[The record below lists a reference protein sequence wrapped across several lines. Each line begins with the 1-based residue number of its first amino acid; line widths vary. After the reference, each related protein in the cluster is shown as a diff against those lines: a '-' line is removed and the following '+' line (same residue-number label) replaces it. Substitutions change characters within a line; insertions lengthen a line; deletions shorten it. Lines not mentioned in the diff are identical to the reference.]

1 MPAFMSFLAFVRFLA
16 IRRFCAPVCFCIFA
30 LLLGALLS
38 GCSDEAP
45 TDTTEAPRT
54 KLSAVDANSISDNS
68 STAVALKVQDISV
81 QTWQGRHAAAVTLS
95 TPVALD
101 LPLDGWLMIE
111 TDSGDLLEGGWVADS
126 RGKVLYFSG
135 LEPGRSYRVRVRP
148 GLVAA
153 NGSTLSSLSSVVI
166 ETPDIQSAL
175 GFAGRGNLLAH
186 RLRQGLPVM
195 AVNVEQVDVDFYRIP
210 QDRLVDFL
218 ANFGQST
225 QLSGWDAERYL
236 DRVELTWS
244 GRFDLQLDVNTRATR
259 YLPIHQID
267 ALGQSG
273 VYLAV
278 MREAGNISYRYPAT
292 WFAVTD
298 LGAQVRLYRDQLQ
311 VQVNTLSG
319 ADPLAGV
326 QLTLLDNEGRTLAQ
340 KATDREGRAAFV
352 ADELAPGTLGSAPLL
367 LLQKGPETSLLRL
380 SGPALD
386 LAEFPVSGPNRR
398 PQEVFI
404 YSPRDLYRPGETL
417 RFSALL
423 RSDRGEAVPGIAL
436 KSQLMQPDGRIV
448 ASTRIEP
455 QALNYYQAEL
465 PLPAD
470 APTGEWRWQLELPDG
485 SQREYAVQVES
496 FLPER
501 MALNLAT
508 AETLKPDA
516 DFSVQVQGDYL
527 YGAPAADARLQ
538 SQLLAR
544 LEQHPFPAFRDFW
557 FGHPNDK
564 ALERREDLAEI
575 QLDAQGRGLIQVK
588 PFWQN
593 LTSPLRLQTH
603 VSLLDSGGRPVTRR
617 ATSLVLPAERLP
629 GIRPLFAD
637 DQVDYES
644 QASFELVLT
653 DGEARLA
660 ADGMQLSLVRERRDY
675 HWRWSDADGWQSEF
689 TERHY
694 TVEQRDLSL
703 AQQGR
708 VEVSLPVEWGY
719 YRVELKDPQTGLVA
733 AYRFR
738 AGWDPDA
745 QLMAGR
751 PDRIGLSLNQQ
762 SYTAGDELKVEVR
775 PPAAGKGY
783 LLLESDRLLHR
794 EAVQIPA
801 EGKELSL
808 ILQPEWMQQNL
819 YISVL
824 LLQPG
829 DADKGSLPMRMLG
842 VAPVP
847 LASADQALD
856 ITFTDLPLQVRP
868 EQRIE
873 VPLRVSR
880 RNGQPLPDQVQVTL
894 AAVDVGVLSITDFDT
909 PDPLAWFFD
918 PGAYAVE
925 VRDNYGDLIDAEAGE
940 MARLRFGGDADL
952 SRGGA
957 QPPTEVQIL
966 SLFSGPLAVDS
977 EGRVSVPLDLPAF
990 NGRVRLMA
998 VAFSE
1003 DSLGA
1008 ADQELQIVA
1017 PVVAEL
1023 NRPRFLS
1030 PGDTTR
1036 LTLDL
1041 HNRTEQPQTLQVE
1054 LSAGMDM
1061 RLDGRIE
1068 DWQQSVALAPGART
1082 TLALKATAGERF
1094 GAVPLSLRVSN
1105 IEGEPDIQRN
1115 WMLGVRPAWPAQSLH
1130 WQQPILPGE
1139 AFEFKGE
1146 ALQGLLPSTLNAQL
1160 SLSSRPPLNVAHHFS
1175 ELRAYPYGCA
1185 EQTTSGVFAQLYA
1198 TRDLLATLGLEGEA
1212 PEAQR
1217 AALEL
1222 AIRRLFGMQRN
1233 NGSFG
1238 LWSKDSPEEPWLTV
1252 YVTDFLLRAR
1262 DAGYAVS
1269 EPALK
1274 LALEQIN
1281 RYLRNPSRIN
1291 GELLHDSRSRFAV
1304 RAYAAQVL
1312 ARIGQAPLAELRN
1325 LLDHRADESTPL
1337 AMIQLGLALQQAGDA
1352 GRAEQALRRGLQAMS
1367 RDNFTLTDSFIAT
1380 DYGSRVRDAALAL
1393 FWLLEAEQP
1402 ETQWLPLLEPL
1413 QAAIA
1418 ERRWFSTQER
1428 NALFLAGQALN
1439 QRTGAAMQLQIQGA
1453 LAIDVNDDERRFRL
1467 TGESLLDGLQIH
1479 NRGEHQAWL
1488 NLQLQ
1493 GYSDQPPAAYSRGL
1507 SVERHYYDAD
1517 GQPLM
1522 LDQLKTGD
1530 QVLVELDVRSEEAIP
1545 DALIVDLL
1553 PAGLELE
1560 NQNLATSLT
1569 LAELKIG
1576 EDSIADLLAQVDLR
1590 HQEFRDDRYVAAI
1603 RLDWG
1608 RARLFYLARAV
1619 TPGEYRLPPSFAES
1633 MYRPELRHLGDDS
1646 SLLSIRVR

>member
-1 MPAFMSFLAFVRFLA
+1 MPSLKRSL
-16 IRRFCAPVCFCIFA
+16 ILP
-30 LLLGALLS
+30 LLLGTLLT
-38 GCSDEAP
+38 GCSDDTPSGTAAAP
-45 TDTTEAPRT
+45 
-54 KLSAVDANSISDNS
+54 SAEEQAASPESISHN
-68 STAVALKVQDISV
+68 APAQVALRVQDISV
-81 QTWQGRHAAAVTLS
+81 QSWQGRQAAAVTLS

-101 LPLDGWLMIE
+101 QPLDPWLMIE
-111 TDSGDLLEGGWVADS
+111 TETGDLLEGGWVADK
-126 RGKVLYFSG
+126 RGKVLYFTG
-135 LEPGRSYRVRVRP
+135 LEPEQSYRVRVRP
-148 GLVAA
+148 GLIAA
-153 NGSTLSSLSSVVI
+153 NGSTLANLSSVVI
-166 ETPDIQSAL
+166 ETPALQSAL

-195 AVNVEQVDVDFYRIP
+195 AVNVGQIDVDFYRIP
-210 QDRLVDFL
+210 ESGLVDFL
-218 ANFGQST
+218 TRFGQAS
-225 QLSGWDAERYL
+225 QLSIWDAERYM
-236 DRVELTWS
+236 DKVELTWS
-244 GRFDLQLDVNTRATR
+244 GRFDLELDANTRATR
-259 YLPIHQID
+259 YLPIHD
-267 ALGQSG
+267 VEALNQSG

-278 MREAGNISYRYPAT
+278 MRETGDISYRYPAT

-298 LGAQVRLYRDQLQ
+298 LGAQVRLYKDQLQ

-326 QLTLLDNEGRTLAQ
+326 KLTLLDSKGHTL
-340 KATDREGRAAFV
+340 KEVATDRDGRAAFM
-352 ADELAPGTLGSAPLL
+352 ADQLRPGELKAAPLL
-367 LLQKGPETSLLRL
+367 LLRKGPETSLLRL

-386 LAEFPVSGPNRR
+386 LAEFPVTGPSRL

-417 RFSALL
+417 VFSALL

-436 KSQLMQPDGRIV
+436 TSRLVQPDGRV
-448 ASTRIEP
+448 VVSQRLEP
-455 QALNYYQAEL
+455 QTLNYYETRL

-470 APTGEWRWQLELPDG
+470 AATGEWHWQVELPDG
-485 SQREYAVQVES
+485 SQREYAVQVET

-501 MALNLAT
+501 MALNLDA
-508 AETLKPDA
+508 AERLSPNA
-516 DFSVQVQGDYL
+516 DFTVKVQGDYL

-544 LEQHPFPAFRDFW
+544 LEPHPFAAFKDFW
-557 FGHPNDK
+557 FGHPGDS
-564 ALERREDLAEI
+564 ALERREDLEEI
-575 QLDAQGRGLIQVK
+575 RLDADGRGELLVES
-588 PFWQN
+588 FWQE
-593 LTSPLRLQTH
+593 LSSPLRLQAY
-603 VSLLDSGGRPVTRR
+603 VSLLDSGGRPVSRR
-617 ATSLVLPAERLP
+617 AASVVLPAERLP

-644 QASFELVLT
+644 NAAFELVLT

-660 ADGMQLSLVRERRDY
+660 ANSMQLSLIRERRDY
-675 HWRWSDADGWQSEF
+675 HWSWNDAEGWQSHF

-694 TVEQRDLSL
+694 TVEQRELDL
-703 AQQGR
+703 AENER

-719 YRVELKDPQTGLVA
+719 YRVELKDPETGLVS

-738 AGWDPDA
+738 AGWDPEA

-762 SYTAGDELKVEVR
+762 TYTAGDELKVQVR

-808 ILQPEWMQQNL
+808 TLKPEWMQQNL

-829 DADKGSLPMRMLG
+829 EADKGTLPTRMLG
-842 VAPVP
+842 IEPVP
-847 LASADQALD
+847 LATEEHALEVR
-856 ITFTDLPLQVRP
+856 FGELPVQVRP

-873 VPLRVSR
+873 VPLQVSR

-918 PGAYAVE
+918 PGAYPVE
-925 VRDNYGDLIDAEAGE
+925 VRDNYADLIDAETGE

-966 SLFSGPLAVDS
+966 SLFSGALAVDS
-977 EGRVSVPLDLPAF
+977 EGHVRIPLDLPAF
-990 NGRVRLMA
+990 NGKVRLMA

-1003 DSLGA
+1003 DTLGS
-1008 ADQELQIVA
+1008 ADRELQIVA

-1030 PGDTTR
+1030 PGDSTR

-1041 HNRTEQPQTLQVE
+1041 HNRTEQAQTLQVD
-1054 LSAGMDM
+1054 LAAGLGM
-1061 RLDGRIE
+1061 RLDDGEGR
-1068 DWQQSVALAPGART
+1068 WQQSVELAAGART
-1082 TLALKATAGERF
+1082 TLVVQATAGQQS
-1094 GAVPLSLRVSN
+1094 GAVPLLLKVSG
-1105 IEGEPDIQRN
+1105 IEGEPDIARQ
-1115 WMLGVRPAWPAQSLH
+1115 WTLGVRPAWPAQSLN
-1130 WQQPILPGE
+1130 WQQPIQPG
-1139 AFEFKGE
+1139 ATFEIKGR
-1146 ALQGLLPSTLNAQL
+1146 ALQGLLPETLNAQL
-1160 SLSSRPPLNVAHHFS
+1160 SLASRPPLNVARHFS

-1185 EQTTSGVFAQLYA
+1185 EQTTSGVFAQLYVSA
-1198 TRDLLATLGLEGEA
+1198 DILATLGLEAEPPA
-1212 PEAQR
+1212 ERR
-1217 AALEL
+1217 AAVEL

-1238 LWSKDSPEEPWLTV
+1238 LWSDDSPEEPWLTV
-1252 YVTDFLLRAR
+1252 YITDFLLRAR
-1262 DAGYAVS
+1262 EAGYAVS
-1269 EPALK
+1269 EPALQQ
-1274 LALEQIN
+1274 ALEQIN

-1325 LLDHRADESTPL
+1325 LFDHRAQESTSL
-1337 AMIQLGLALQQAGDA
+1337 AMIQLGLALHSAGDA
-1352 GRAEQALRRGLQAMS
+1352 VRAEKALQRGLLGMN
-1367 RDNFTLTDSFIAT
+1367 RDRFLRT
-1380 DYGSRVRDAALAL
+1380 DYGSLVRDRALAL

-1402 ETQWLPLLEPL
+1402 EAQWLPLLEPL
-1413 QAAIA
+1413 QASIA
-1418 ERRWFSTQER
+1418 ERNWFSTQER
-1428 NALFLAGQALN
+1428 NALFLAGQALSK
-1439 QRTGAAMQLQIQGA
+1439 QSGGTMQLQIEGA
-1453 LAIDVNDDERRFRL
+1453 LTQAVNESERRVKL
-1467 TGESLLDGLQIH
+1467 SGPSLLDGLSIH
-1479 NRGEHQAWL
+1479 NQGDRQAWL
-1488 NLQLQ
+1488 NLRLQ

-1507 SVERHYYDAD
+1507 SVERHYYDAE
-1517 GQPLM
+1517 GQPLE
-1522 LDQLKTGD
+1522 LSQLKTGD
-1530 QVLVELDVRSEEAIP
+1530 QVLVELVVSSEEAIP

-1560 NQNLATSLT
+1560 NQNLATSLDMS
-1569 LAELKIG
+1569 ELKIDG
-1576 EDSIADLLAQVDLR
+1576 ESVTELMSLVDLR
-1590 HQEFRDDRYVAAI
+1590 HQEFRDDRYVAAVK
-1603 RLDWG
+1603 LDWG
-1608 RARLFYLARAV
+1608 QERLFYLARAV
-1619 TPGEYRLPPSFAES
+1619 TPGEYRVPPAFAES
-1633 MYRPELRHLGDDS
+1633 MYRPELRHLGGDS
-1646 SLLSIRVR
+1646 GNLSIRAR